1 MRKTML
7 KRTLALVLC
16 ASCVCNV
23 PVDVSAKTVTNED
36 VEDYIY
42 TSDEYITEMIS
53 NCYTQVSSKYTAP
66 IYDGETVVL
75 PIEDIYTEGDGEI
88 EKVDDR
94 DALSLTIDDKA
105 TLTIEVPETARY
117 FIKFDYKSNDE
128 SILPIEFGMK
138 VDGEYPFYETR
149 RLEFETSWADDED
162 SDEASV
168 DRYGNEI
175 ITLPEKIFQW
185 ESKYLMDASYRY
197 STPLE
202 VELTAGTHTFE
213 LEVTEGTFYLGDI
226 YLEAVTEVPDYTGSE
241 KAEGKELI
249 TIQGEDFTIRN
260 DSAIHA
266 IAEFESGVY
275 PYEVEHSVLNTI
287 DADSFKTAGQ
297 TITYE
302 FNVDVAGYYYI
313 ATNYRQS
320 DKNGFPIFMDVKID
334 GEAPNK
340 EFTSYQF
347 AESTGYTTTT
357 MVDSDGNKMSVY
369 LEAGTH
375 TISYT
380 ITIDNL
386 RYILEATDR
395 IMNGINDLSLEIT
408 KLAGTNKD
416 QYRDL
421 KIERYIP
428 DVEERLNGWVS
439 ELRALEK
446 SARIYTDGD
455 TVAALS
461 SLNVAADI
469 LESLAEEIDELA
481 YRVSE
486 LTGTN
491 SANQY
496 LANMIDTVLG
506 NKIAID
512 RIYIYQEDSTLP
524 EKDGFFTGL
533 WNSILR
539 FFYSFTRQ
547 AYSVGSGD
555 SEAIQVW
562 VNWPKSYLEI
572 MQKLIDEQFTPQTG
586 IEVDLSLM
594 PDANKLVLANAS
606 GDSPD
611 VATGLN
617 YALPFELAVRGALV
631 DMTQFDDFQEVAQQ
645 YSAGLHIPATI
656 GDSIYAMPE
665 TMNFWVLFY
674 RTDILEKL
682 NLEVP
687 DTIEDVQDLASELQI
702 RGLGFYYPTAGMTA
716 MRNFHGTTPLILQA
730 GGSLYNEDGTC
741 SLGSEESMEGLTTL
755 TELFT
760 IYNLDV
766 DIPSFYQHFRNGDM
780 PIGIGDYSM
789 YNLVKNAAPEIAN
802 SWEIALVPGT
812 LNEETGEVERYVAG
826 GGTSTIMFE
835 TDSEREAKAWE
846 YVKWWSSADVQAEF
860 GEMLQVMYGSEFI
873 WNTANIDAFAQL
885 PWSTKDK
892 QVILEQAEW
901 VLEVPRIPGTYMLE
915 RELSNAF
922 VDVVVNGDE
931 LRSRIDTAI
940 TDIDRETERKMK
952 EFGYID
958 EDGNCTYEIPTLEK
972 VKEIIGLTE

>member
-16 ASCVCNV
+16 ASCVCNS

-36 VEDYIY
+36 VEEYIY
-42 TSDEYITEMIS
+42 TSDEYISEKVS
-53 NCYTQVSSKYTAP
+53 NNYTQVSMKYTSP

-75 PIEDIYTEGDGEI
+75 PIEDIYTEGDGKI
-88 EKVDDR
+88 EDVDDR
-94 DALSLTIDDKA
+94 KGLSLTIDNKA
-105 TLTIEVPETARY
+105 TLTVEVPETARY
-117 FIKFDYKSNDE
+117 FIRFDYKSNDE

-138 VDGEYPFYETR
+138 IDGEYPFYETR
-149 RLEFETSWADDED
+149 RLEFETSWV
-162 SDEASV
+162 DEAERDK

-175 ITLPEKIFQW
+175 ITLPEKVFQW

-197 STPLE
+197 SSPLE

-213 LEVTEGTFYLGDI
+213 IEVSEGTFYLGDI
-226 YLEAVTEVPDYTGSE
+226 SLEAVTAVPEYTGSE
-241 KAEGKELI
+241 VAEGKELI
-249 TIQGEDFTIRN
+249 TIQGEDFKIRN

-266 IAEFESGVY
+266 ISEFESGIF

-297 TITYE
+297 SITYE
-302 FNVDVAGYYYI
+302 FTVDKAGYYYI

-320 DKNGFPIFMDVKID
+320 DKNGFPVFMDVRID
-334 GEAPNK
+334 GEIPNR
-340 EFTSYQF
+340 EFSSYEF
-347 AESTGYTTTT
+347 VESTGYTTST
-357 MVDSDGNKMSVY
+357 MVDSEGKKMSVY

-375 TISYT
+375 TISYM

-408 KLAGTNKD
+408 KLAGSNKD

-428 DVEERLNGWVS
+428 DVEERLNAWVE
-439 ELRALEK
+439 ELRTLEK
-446 SARIYTDGD
+446 SARIYTDGEE
-455 TVAALS
+455 VAALS
-461 SLNVAADI
+461 SLNVAATI
-469 LESLAEEIDELA
+469 LESLADEIDELA
-481 YRVSE
+481 YRVTE
-486 LTGTN
+486 LTGKN

-512 RIYIYQEDSTLP
+512 RIYVYQEDATLP

-539 FFYSFTRQ
+539 FFYSFTNQ
-547 AYSVGSGD
+547 AYSIGGD
-555 SEAIQVW
+555 DEDSIQVW

-572 MQKLIDEQFTPQTG
+572 MQKMIDEQFTPQTG
-586 IEVDLSLM
+586 IKVELSLM
-594 PDANKLVLANAS
+594 PDPNKLVLANAS

-631 DMTQFDDFQEVAQQ
+631 DMTQYDDFQEVAQK
-645 YSAGLHIPATI
+645 YSPGLHIPATI

-665 TMNFWVLFY
+665 TMNFWVMFY

-702 RGLGFYYPTAGMTA
+702 RGLGFYYPTAGMIA
-716 MRNFHGTTPLILQA
+716 MRNFHGTTPIILQS
-730 GGSLYNEDGTC
+730 GGTLYNEDGTC
-741 SLGSEESMEGLTTL
+741 ALGSEESVEGLTTL
-755 TELFT
+755 TDLFT
-760 IYNLDV
+760 IYNLEV
-766 DIPSFYQHFRNGDM
+766 EIPSFYQHFRNGDI

-802 SWEIALVPGT
+802 SWEIAMVPGIV
-812 LNEETGEVERYVAG
+812 NEETGEVERYVAA
-826 GGTSTIMFE
+826 GGTSTIMFK

-846 YVKWWSSADVQAEF
+846 YVKWWSSAEVQQEF
-860 GEMLQVMYGSEFI
+860 GERLQIMYGSEFI
-873 WNTANIDAFAQL
+873 WNTANLDAFEQL
-885 PWSTKDK
+885 PWATKDK
-892 QVILEQAEW
+892 QIILAQAEW
-901 VLEVPRIPGTYMLE
+901 TLEVPRIPGTYMLE

-922 VDVVVNGDE
+922 VDVVVNGED

-972 VKEIIGLTE
+972 VKEIVGLAE

>member
-16 ASCVCNV
+16 ASCVCNG

-53 NCYTQVSSKYTAP
+53 NNYTQVSMKYTTP
-66 IYDGETVVL
+66 IYDGEKVTL
-75 PIEDIYTEGDGEI
+75 PIKDIFTDGDGEL
-88 EKVDDR
+88 VDEG
-94 DALSLTIDDKA
+94 LSLTIGNK
-105 TLTIEVPETARY
+105 TVLTVEVPESARY
-117 FIKFDYKSNDE
+117 FLKFNYKSNDE

-138 VDGEYPFYETR
+138 VDGEYPFYEMR
-149 RLEFETSWADDED
+149 RLEFETTWVDEHEGD
-162 SDEASV
+162 PNT

-175 ITLPEKIFQW
+175 ITLPKKLFRW

-197 STPLE
+197 STPFE
-202 VELTAGTHTFE
+202 IELTEGTHTFE
-213 LEVTEGTFYLGDI
+213 LEVAEGTFFLGDI
-226 YLEAVTEVPDYTGSE
+226 ELEAVTEVAEYEKSE
-241 KAEGKELI
+241 KAEGNELI
-249 TIQGEDFTIRN
+249 TIQGEKFTYRN
-260 DSAIHA
+260 DSSIHA
-266 IAEFESGVY
+266 IGEFDSGVY
-275 PYEVEHSVLNTI
+275 PYEVKTTKLNTI

-297 TITYE
+297 TVTYE
-302 FNVDVAGYYYI
+302 FEVKNSGYYYI

-320 DKNGFPIFMDVKID
+320 DKNGFPIFMDVRID
-334 GEAPNK
+334 GELPNK
-340 EFTSYQF
+340 EFSSYEFKESTSY
-347 AESTGYTTTT
+347 TTDT
-357 MVDSDGNKMSVY
+357 MVDPDGNKMSVY
-369 LEAGTH
+369 LEKGTH

-380 ITIDNL
+380 ITIDNI
-386 RYILEATDR
+386 RYVLEAVDR

-416 QYRDL
+416 KYRDL

-428 DVEERLNGWVS
+428 DVEERLSTWVE
-439 ELRALEK
+439 ELEALEK

-455 TVAALS
+455 EVAALS
-461 SLNVAADI
+461 SLNVAKKVLA
-469 LESLAEEIDELA
+469 SLADNTDELA

-496 LANMIDTVLG
+496 LANVVDTLLS

-512 RIYIYQEDSTLP
+512 RIYIYQENSVLP
-524 EKDGFFTGL
+524 EKTGFFTNL
-533 WNSILR
+533 WNSIMR
-539 FFYSFTRQ
+539 FFYSFTKQ
-547 AYSVGSGD
+547 AYSIDSG
-555 SEAIQVW
+555 ETEHIQVW

-572 MQKLIDEQFTPQTG
+572 MQKLIDEDFTPKTG

-594 PDANKLVLANAS
+594 PDPNKLVLANAS

-617 YALPFELAVRGALV
+617 YALPFEMAVRNALV
-631 DMTQFDDFQEVAQQ
+631 DMTQFDDFREVAQQ
-645 YSAGLHIPATI
+645 FSAGLHIPATI

-674 RTDILEKL
+674 RTDILDKL
-682 NLEVP
+682 GLEIP
-687 DTIEDVQDLASELQI
+687 QTIEDVQDLASELQI

-716 MRNFHGTTPLILQA
+716 MRNFHGTTPILLQSGA
-730 GGSLYNEDGTC
+730 SLYNEDASC
-741 SLGSEESMEGLTTL
+741 ALGSEEAVEGFTTL
-755 TELFT
+755 TDLFT

-802 SWEIALVPGT
+802 SWEISMVPGIEDE
-812 LNEETGEVERYVAG
+812 NGEIQRYVAG
-826 GGTSTIMFE
+826 GGTSTIMFK

-846 YVKWWSSADVQAEF
+846 YVKWWSSAEIQQEF
-860 GEMLQVMYGSEFI
+860 GEMLQIMYGSEFI
-873 WNTANIDAFAQL
+873 WNTANIEAFSNL
-885 PWSTKDK
+885 PWSTSDK
-892 QVILEQAEW
+892 QTILQQAEW

-931 LRSRIDTAI
+931 LRERVDEAR
-940 TDIDRETERKMK
+940 TDIDRETMRKME

-958 EDGNCTYEIPTLEK
+958 ENGNCTYEIPTLEK
-972 VKEIIGLTE
+972 VKEIIGLSD